1 MLMIEKVDYEG
12 NTFAIVLR
20 RNYEQDGVNFITSPE
35 NPLQLGV
42 LNHRSGVEIKPH
54 IHRSLT
60 KTVNEVQEI
69 LHIDYGEVEAKF
81 YDAEG
86 RKLGQLILNTGDT
99 ILLLSGGHGFSI
111 LRDSKIIEVKQGPY
125 VSREEDKTLLEVRE

>member
-1 MLMIEKVDYEG
+1 MIEKVEYEG

-20 RNYEQDGVNFITSPE
+20 HNYEQEGVNFITSPE

-42 LNHRSGVEIKPH
+42 LNHRSGTEIKPH

-60 KTVNEVQEI
+60 KTINEVQEI

-81 YDAEG
+81 YDANG

>member
-1 MLMIEKVDYEG
+1 MIEKMEYEG

-20 RNYEQDGVNFITSPE
+20 HNYEQEGVNFITSPE

-42 LNHRSGVEIKPH
+42 LNHRQGTEIKPH
-54 IHRSLT
+54 IHRGLT

-69 LHIDYGEVEAKF
+69 LHVDYGEVEAKF
-81 YDAEG
+81 YDANG

-99 ILLLSGGHGFSI
+99 ILLLSGGHGFSF

-125 VSREEDKTLLEVRE
+125 VSREEDKTLLEVGE